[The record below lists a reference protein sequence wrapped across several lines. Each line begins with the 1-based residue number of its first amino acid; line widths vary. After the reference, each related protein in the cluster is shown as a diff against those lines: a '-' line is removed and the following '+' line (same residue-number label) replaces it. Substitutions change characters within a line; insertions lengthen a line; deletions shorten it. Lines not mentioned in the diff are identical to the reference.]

1 LLINATFK
9 YFNHNNIIIVI
20 IMKSIFERELAGELI
35 STDDPEYQQILD
47 IITETMNTC
56 RELNSGVHTSEE
68 NLEYLSR
75 IIGKEVD
82 ESVFFYA
89 SVLC

>member
-1 LLINATFK
+1 
-9 YFNHNNIIIVI
+9 
-20 IMKSIFERELAGELI
+20 MKSIFERELAGELI

>member
-1 LLINATFK
+1 
-9 YFNHNNIIIVI
+9 
-20 IMKSIFERELAGELI
+20 MKSIFERELAGELI

-68 NLEYLSR
+68 NH
-75 IIGKEVD
+75 KKD
-82 ESVFFYA
+82 
-89 SVLC
+89 

>member
-1 LLINATFK
+1 MINATFK

-47 IITETMNTC
+47 IIT
-56 RELNSGVHTSEE
+56 
-68 NLEYLSR
+68 
-75 IIGKEVD
+75 
-82 ESVFFYA
+82 
-89 SVLC
+89 